1 MRSAR
6 ETRQEER
13 RLRTLDVLKEAKRVL
28 KVEAQSLLDLAERI
42 DENFSR
48 AVDYLYSCKGKVVL
62 MGMGKSGL
70 VGRKISSTFA
80 STGTPSFFLH
90 PAEGLNGDFGMLAK
104 EDVIIAISNSGE
116 TRELLEVLPLIK
128 RYGNRLVIFTGN
140 LNSPLAKAGDV
151 TLDIRVKEEAC
162 PLNLAP
168 TASTTATLALGDALA
183 IALMGKRDFKKE
195 DFAMLHPGGALGKKL
210 LLRVEDLMHVG
221 KAFPMVS
228 ERTLMKEAIFEI
240 TSKRLGVT
248 GVCNSEGHLVGVITD
263 GDLRRALEKFDDLFN
278 RGASEV
284 MTKSPK
290 WIQKDELAARA
301 VQRME
306 EHSITSLFVFNKAG
320 DKVPV
325 GIIHLHDLLKAG
337 VV

>member
-1 MRSAR
+1 MDLK
-6 ETRQEER
+6 R
-13 RLRTLDVLKEAKRVL
+13 RLAEVDIVKEAKRVL

-48 AVDYLYSCKGKVVL
+48 AVELLYHCKGKVVL

-104 EDVIIAISNSGE
+104 EDVIIAISKSGE

-128 RYGNRLVIFTGN
+128 RYGNRLITVTGN

-183 IALMGKRDFKKE
+183 IALMGKRDFKKKI
-195 DFAMLHPGGALGKKL
+195 LPC
-210 LLRVEDLMHVG
+210 
-221 KAFPMVS
+221 S
-228 ERTLMKEAIFEI
+228 T
-240 TSKRLGVT
+240 
-248 GVCNSEGHLVGVITD
+248 
-263 GDLRRALEKFDDLFN
+263 RAGPWG
-278 RGASEV
+278 RG
-284 MTKSPK
+284 
-290 WIQKDELAARA
+290 
-301 VQRME
+301 
-306 EHSITSLFVFNKAG
+306 FF
-320 DKVPV
+320 
-325 GIIHLHDLLKAG
+325 
-337 VV
+337 

>member
-1 MRSAR
+1 LNIL
-6 ETRQEER
+6 E
-13 RLRTLDVLKEAKRVL
+13 EAKRVL
-28 KVEAQSLLDLAERI
+28 NVEAQSILDLVERI
-42 DENFSR
+42 DDNFSR
-48 AVDYLYSCKGKVVL
+48 TVDLLYTCKGKVVL

-104 EDVIIAISNSGE
+104 EDVIIAISYSGE

-128 RYGNRLVIFTGN
+128 RYGNRLITFTGN
-140 LNSPLAKAGDV
+140 LNSNLAKAGDV
-151 TLDIRVKEEAC
+151 NLDIRVKEEAC
-162 PLNLAP
+162 PLGLAP

-183 IALMGKRDFKKE
+183 VALMGKKNFKKE
-195 DFAMLHPGGALGKKL
+195 DFAILHPGGILGKRL
-210 LLRVEDLMHVG
+210 LLKVEDLMHTG

-228 ERTLMKEAIFEI
+228 GKTLMKEAVFEI

-248 GVCNSEGHLVGVITD
+248 GVSNPEGHLVGVITD
-263 GDLRRALEKFDDLFN
+263 GDLRRALEKFSDLFN
-278 RGASEV
+278 REASEV
-284 MTKSPK
+284 MTKNPK
-290 WIQKDELAARA
+290 WIEKDALAAKA

-306 EHSITSLFVFNKAG
+306 EYSITSLFVFNKTG